1 MQAAIMTSTQTANIP
16 ETQAMQARGPARAFE
31 EFLAAETGLVLRVA
45 RRLTGDP
52 EEARDLAQDA
62 LLKAHQ
68 NLEGFRW
75 DCSLKTWV
83 LRITVNEGI
92 KRLRRR
98 RLKERVTGWFSSGS
112 GSQAPAGYGLARA
125 PSPEKSAGLRQQART
140 LERALSK
147 LPARQRTVL
156 VLRYLE
162 GMGVGE
168 IAETMGVGPGTVKT
182 HLVRAL
188 RRVRAGWKETD
199 GEVRHV

>member
-1 MQAAIMTSTQTANIP
+1 MTSTQAAKASETKS
-16 ETQAMQARGPARAFE
+16 TQAARAFE
-31 EFLAAETGLVLRVA
+31 DFLAAETGLVLRIA
-45 RRLTGDP
+45 RRLMGDP
-52 EEARDLAQDA
+52 EKAKDLAQDA

-98 RLKERVTGWFSSGS
+98 RLKQRVTGWISSDS
-112 GSQAPAGYGLARA
+112 GSQAPAGYGLSRA
-125 PSPEKSAGLRQQART
+125 PSPEKVAGLRQQVRM
-140 LERALSK
+140 LDGVLSK

-162 GMGVGE
+162 GMSVAQ
-168 IAETMGVGPGTVKT
+168 IAETIGVGPGTVKT
-182 HLVRAL
+182 HLVRGL
-188 RRVRAGWKETD
+188 RRVRAEWKEKGRED
-199 GEVRHV
+199 GHECL